1 MHAAV
6 VTSVGIVV
14 DAVILERCIDEDEL
28 VQEVK
33 THKSLFMNSET
44 SQGSIFTPR
53 GSEVATQRHS
63 SVFSSSS
70 VGIQRSSIHSFLSA
84 TVPQCVITDNVHYE
98 CQAVKHPLRQRI
110 FHIFDVIPFGLEC
123 PSSVFSVI
131 GRHTNRGLVVGVTAD
146 GLFIV
151 RPYRNGSPLLL
162 TPDGTNRK
170 TVERRFLNSLER
182 MGTSNIIQG
191 DMAEFRDIANR
202 WIAEAK
208 KMASRENEKETFRHG
223 QKESTDDKDK
233 EEKVNLLQGMELWAL
248 KDLQLPP
255 QLALH
260 DPVAPLRVGSRVLA
274 RRFACDRTLHLAR
287 VCAAR
292 YDVTYT
298 LCYDSDGGI
307 DENVL
312 HNDVHLLDDSEA
324 EQCGVRDQ
332 VTIALQKQLPA
343 VIIECLGGEEYRVFL
358 TQNPNRALTI
368 TRRNIVFIAPLLKEA
383 LYADPVI
390 LEWFRAL
397 DPNGAGVVPWK
408 EVRHLILEWETYGKR
423 LSFQKLGEIQR
434 DLCIRVGRMEPQ
446 QLRKVPVQEE
456 EMLLH
461 YDEFE
466 YVILRARNLL

>member
-6 VTSVGIVV
+6 VTAVGIVV

-28 VQEVK
+28 VQEGK
-33 THKSLFMNSET
+33 AYKSLFMNSET
-44 SQGSIFTPR
+44 SRGSLFTPR
-53 GSEVATQRHS
+53 GSDVVTQQRS
-63 SVFSSSS
+63 SMLSSSS
-70 VGIQRSSIHSFLSA
+70 LGQARSSIQSFFSAAVPHSIMS
-84 TVPQCVITDNVHYE
+84 DNVHYE
-98 CQAVKHPLRQRI
+98 CQAMKHPLPQRI
-110 FHIFDVIPFGLEC
+110 FHLFDVLPFGLES

-131 GRHTNRGLVVGVTAD
+131 GRHTNRGLVLGVTAE

-151 RPYRNGSPLLL
+151 RPYRNGTLLHL
-162 TPDGTNRK
+162 QPNGTNRK
-170 TVERRFLNSLER
+170 TVTKSSLISIEKMCNSS
-182 MGTSNIIQG
+182 TVYNDIK
-191 DMAEFRDIANR
+191 EFREIANR
-202 WIAEAK
+202 WIDESK
-208 KMASRENEKETFRHG
+208 NLVTGEKEKEAFRQG
-223 QKESTDDKDK
+223 QMESSDDKDK
-233 EEKVNLLQGMELWAL
+233 EEKVDLLQGMELWAL

-255 QLALH
+255 LLALH
-260 DPVAPLRVGSRVLA
+260 DPVPPLRVGSRVLA

-287 VCAAR
+287 VCAVR

-298 LCYDSDGGI
+298 LRYEADGGI

-324 EQCGVRDQ
+324 EQCGVRDK
-332 VTIALQKQLPA
+332 VTVALQKQLPA
-343 VIIECLGGEEYRVFL
+343 VIIECLGGEEYRVIL

-368 TRRNIVFIAPLLKEA
+368 TRRHIVFISPLLKEA

-397 DPNGAGVVPWK
+397 DPTGSGVVPWK
-408 EVRHLILEWETYGKR
+408 EVRHLILEWETYGQR

-446 QLRKVPVQEE
+446 HLRKVPVQEE
-456 EMLLH
+456 EMLLR